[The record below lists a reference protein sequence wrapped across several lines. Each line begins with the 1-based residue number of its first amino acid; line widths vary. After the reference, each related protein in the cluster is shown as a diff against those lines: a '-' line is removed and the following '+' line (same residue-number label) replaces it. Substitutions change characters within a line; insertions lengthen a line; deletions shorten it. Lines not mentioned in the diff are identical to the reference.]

1 MNLQEMI
8 DERLVAFDLDVKDKA
23 DAMKKVGHMML
34 EAGKVDDEE
43 EYVKGLFAREEE
55 FETGIGNGIAIPHCR
70 NKCVKDAAFT
80 LVRLKEAIE
89 WGSMD
94 GAPVNYV
101 IMLAAPDGEG
111 NAHIDMLAALAR
123 KLMDNGFR
131 QSLLEANSIDDI
143 KKVFH

>member
-34 EAGKVDDEE
+34 EAGKIDDEE

-123 KLMDNGFR
+123 KLMDDGFR

>member
-8 DERLVAFDLDVKDKA
+8 DEKLVAFDLDVKDKA

-34 EAGKVDDEE
+34 EAGKIDDEE

-80 LVRLKEAIE
+80 LVRLKEPIE

-101 IMLAAPDGEG
+101 IMLAAPDREG

-123 KLMDNGFR
+123 KLMDDGFR